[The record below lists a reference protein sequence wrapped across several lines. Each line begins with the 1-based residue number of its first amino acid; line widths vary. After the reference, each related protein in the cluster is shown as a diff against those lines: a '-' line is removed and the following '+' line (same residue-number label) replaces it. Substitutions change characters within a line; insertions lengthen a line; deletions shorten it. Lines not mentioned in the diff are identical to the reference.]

1 MPWSQKLRFLHCD
14 TLFLLFSEFCIEII
28 LTLRLNLLHVILHA
42 IIFCLVQFPIQI
54 LSTQL
59 LSCYTLMKQAISTT
73 FTMTMAWP
81 DMNYIFG
88 LQLNQSDSSVQ
99 RITAPPGGQK
109 WQRLVQ
115 DSKNTKPSLMLN
127 S

>member
-1 MPWSQKLRFLHCD
+1 
-14 TLFLLFSEFCIEII
+14 
-28 LTLRLNLLHVILHA
+28 
-42 IIFCLVQFPIQI
+42 
-54 LSTQL
+54 
-59 LSCYTLMKQAISTT
+59 MKQAISTT
-73 FTMTMAWP
+73 FTMTMARP